1 MFFYGIASPKPF
13 WNLRAWNKQSLNIPS
28 KIFSASVQK
37 IISCNPILTLW
48 LLFPFHTDRFRKSRA
63 CSGTWAARACVC
75 WGCRSTWRRYLL
87 CVCQETLKVQSFSL
101 AQIRLSRHSSDTD
114 NCLPQKRMG
123 DGWGCWV
130 GVGFSGYHLLRH
142 SLWKR
147 WHKNG
152 CLSQS
157 KEVNLGC

>member
-1 MFFYGIASPKPF
+1 MLVSQIERGIK
-13 WNLRAWNKQSLNIPS
+13 RARSFRLKYLVLQC
-28 KIFSASVQK
+28 KT
-37 IISCNPILTLW
+37 ISCNPILTLGYYS
-48 LLFPFHTDRFRKSRA
+48 LSILTVLGILGLAVAPELRV
-63 CSGTWAARACVC
+63 CVC
-75 WGCRSTWRRYLL
+75 WGCWSTWRRYLL

-101 AQIRLSRHSSDTD
+101 AQTRSSRHSSDTD

-130 GVGFSGYHLLRH
+130 GVGFSGYHPLRH

-157 KEVNLGC
+157 TEVNLGC